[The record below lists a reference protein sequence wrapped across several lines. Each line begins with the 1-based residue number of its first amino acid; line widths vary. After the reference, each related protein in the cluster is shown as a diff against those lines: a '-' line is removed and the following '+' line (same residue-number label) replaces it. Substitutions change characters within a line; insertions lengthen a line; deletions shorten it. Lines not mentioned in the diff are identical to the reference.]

1 MSFNT
6 NNRIDDYLERNSF
19 RLAEPLNTHTQRE
32 SLSTPNETC
41 LNAFRPSPNKRALK
55 GSREKE
61 PGNLN
66 KQIAIIKEQ
75 NYD

>member
-1 MSFNT
+1 MEKT
-6 NNRIDDYLERNSF
+6 HNRIDEFVAQNSF
-19 RLAEPLNTHTQRE
+19 RLNRVVPGINRDNSGSGIEDT
-32 SLSTPNETC
+32 S
-41 LNAFRPSPNKRALK
+41 LNAFRPSEKKRALK

>member
-1 MSFNT
+1 MEKT
-6 NNRIDDYLERNSF
+6 NNRIDEFVAQNSF
-19 RLAEPLNTHTQRE
+19 RLNRVVPEANRNDSRSGTERT
-32 SLSTPNETC
+32 S
-41 LNAFRPSPNKRALK
+41 LNAFRPSDNKRALK
-55 GSREKE
+55 GSREEE